1 MPVVTTRTRGR
12 FAPSPSGPLHFGSLI
27 AAVGSYLQAKTAST
41 NPDAQGQWFVRI
53 EDIDTPRT
61 VPGAASDIL
70 RTLEQLGLYWDGTE
84 VYQSQRL
91 DFYQHYFDQLQQQG
105 LLYACQCNR
114 ARISQLGGIYDGFC
128 AQHAH
133 ISSTEPVAW
142 RLKAQHVATSF
153 YDGVYGDVQISPEL
167 AHEDYVIKRRDGL
180 FAYQWVVV
188 LDDFEQQI
196 TEVVRGADLLTM
208 TPRQQALFAQLGA
221 PAPSYAHLPLAVTAP
236 GQKLSKQNHAT
247 DIRLW
252 PKSQSLVAA
261 LTLLGHTP
269 PLAMQQ
275 EECSVI
281 LQWALAHWQLNKVP
295 KLLEVTAPEFG

>member
-1 MPVVTTRTRGR
+1 MPVVTTRIRGR

-27 AAVGSYLQAKTAST
+27 AAVGSYLQAKSTAQQMGSS
-41 NPDAQGQWFVRI
+41 GQWLVRI

-61 VPGAASDIL
+61 VPGAASEIL
-70 RTLEQLGLYWDGTE
+70 RTLEQFGLLWDETE

-91 DFYQHYFDQLQQQG
+91 DFYQHYFEQFQQRG
-105 LLYACQCNR
+105 LLYPCQCNR

-128 AQHAH
+128 AKHSQ
-133 ISSTEPVAW
+133 ISPTEPFAW

-153 YDGVYGDVQISPEL
+153 LDGVYGDVQIATEL

-208 TPRQQALFAQLGA
+208 TPRQQALFAELGSE
-221 PAPSYAHLPLAVTAP
+221 PPRYAHLPLAVTAP
-236 GQKLSKQNHAT
+236 GHKLSKQNHAT
-247 DIRLW
+247 DIRIW

-261 LTLLGHTP
+261 LSLLGHTP
-269 PLAMQQ
+269 PLAIQQ
-275 EECSVI
+275 EQCSVI
-281 LQWALAHWQLNKVP
+281 LQWALANWRLNQVP
-295 KLLEVTAPEFG
+295 KQLEVTVPEFG